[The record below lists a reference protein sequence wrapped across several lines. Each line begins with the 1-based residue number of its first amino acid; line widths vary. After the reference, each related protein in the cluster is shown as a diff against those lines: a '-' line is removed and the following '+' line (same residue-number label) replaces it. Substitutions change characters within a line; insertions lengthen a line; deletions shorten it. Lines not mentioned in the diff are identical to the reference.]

1 MITANKLRELFS
13 TRSNIAST
21 LKDHEFRGHYENGFT
36 HTNGTPDPTYKM
48 QMESPIWNKTTP
60 QFKEYHNKVIKQ
72 NGYGW

>member
-1 MITANKLRELFS
+1 
-13 TRSNIAST
+13 

-36 HTNGTPDPTYKM
+36 HTNGTPDQTYKM